1 MSSDTSGKKTSGMGE
16 GLQLLWQEK
25 LKKLFAGDK
34 KVRIIAVLG
43 IAGILLILLSEF
55 LPGGKSKER
64 AEQNTVASVEE
75 DTAAKAQQLE
85 QKLRSIVECIEGVG
99 QADVMVTLQNGV
111 EYIYAQEEK
120 TNTDTVEDATVQAG
134 SKVQQKNS
142 SEQSYILIESSGEKR
157 PVLITQLEPK
167 VQGVVVVCDG
177 GGSASVVERIIN
189 AVTVAVDIPSNKVSV
204 AKRQGN

>member
-99 QADVMVTLQNGV
+99 QADVMVTLQNGWS
-111 EYIYAQEEK
+111 I
-120 TNTDTVEDATVQAG
+120 
-134 SKVQQKNS
+134 SMHRR
-142 SEQSYILIESSGEKR
+142 KR
-157 PVLITQLEPK
+157 PTPT
-167 VQGVVVVCDG
+167 
-177 GGSASVVERIIN
+177 R
-189 AVTVAVDIPSNKVSV
+189 
-204 AKRQGN
+204 

>member
-1 MSSDTSGKKTSGMGE
+1 MSSDASEKKTSGMGQA
-16 GLQLLWQEK
+16 LQLLWQEK
-25 LKKLFAGDK
+25 LKKFFAGDK
-34 KVRIIAVLG
+34 KVKVIAVLG

-55 LPGGKSKER
+55 LPGKEKKQDAAGSAVA
-64 AEQNTVASVEE
+64 AET
-75 DTAAKAQQLE
+75 DAAVKAQQLE
-85 QKLRSIVECIEGVG
+85 EKLRSIVECIEGVG

-120 TNTDTVEDATVQAG
+120 TNTDTVEDATAQAG

-177 GGSASVVERIIN
+177 GGSASVVERVIN
-189 AVTVAVDIPSNKVSV
+189 AVTVALDIPSNKVSV

>member
-1 MSSDTSGKKTSGMGE
+1 MSSDTNGKKTTGMG
-16 GLQLLWQEK
+16 GDLQLFWQEK
-25 LKKLFAGDK
+25 VKKFFAGDK
-34 KVRIIAVLG
+34 KVRVIAVLG

-55 LPGGKSKER
+55 LPGGKSQESDG
-64 AEQNTVASVEE
+64 NTAVSVET
-75 DTAAKAQQLE
+75 DTAVKAQQLE

-120 TNTDTVEDATVQAG
+120 TNTDTVEDATAQTG

-157 PVLITQLEPK
+157 PVLITQLEPR

-177 GGSASVVERIIN
+177 GGNAAVVEQIID
-189 AVTVAVDIPSNKVSV
+189 AVTVAVDIPSTKVSV
-204 AKRQGN
+204 AKRQEN